1 MAQDKSFS
9 KFLTVWSGQFL
20 SMVGS
25 GLTGFALG
33 VYAFERTQMATSTA
47 LVILLSFVPS
57 LLLRPFGGVLAD
69 RFDRR
74 LMMIIGDLGSAIGLV
89 FILAFMLLGEPKL
102 WHIYVGM
109 AVSSFFVGIQNPAYK
124 ASITDLL
131 TEEQY
136 SKASGLNQLAESS
149 RFLLSPFLA
158 GIMLYHFNIETV
170 LIADIATF
178 GLACLAVLVIK
189 KRMEPS
195 RRDTGTVHWRK
206 ELWEGW
212 MTVVT
217 NRGVFLLILIISLV
231 TFFLG
236 FLQTLIGPMVLS
248 FADAWT
254 LGAIQ
259 SVCAV
264 GMLVSSLLI
273 GVISVGRRY
282 VEILAAG
289 LIASGVALSLLGM
302 STNVYFITAAG
313 FVFLAALPFVNMSC
327 DVLVRRNIPNEK
339 QGRVWGI
346 IGILSQFGFIVA
358 YGISGPLA
366 DHVFNPLLEA
376 GGPLV
381 SSVGQIIGSGPGRGI
396 GFMFVICGLYVVI
409 TAMAAVG
416 VRSIRALAASAAVET
431 GAGRDRVGEPF

>member
-1 MAQDKSFS
+1 VAQDKSFS

-189 KRMEPS
+189 KK
-195 RRDTGTVHWRK
+195 WN
-206 ELWEGW
+206 L
-212 MTVVT
+212 
-217 NRGVFLLILIISLV
+217 RGA
-231 TFFLG
+231 T
-236 FLQTLIGPMVLS
+236 
-248 FADAWT
+248 
-254 LGAIQ
+254 
-259 SVCAV
+259 
-264 GMLVSSLLI
+264 
-273 GVISVGRRY
+273 R
-282 VEILAAG
+282 
-289 LIASGVALSLLGM
+289 
-302 STNVYFITAAG
+302 
-313 FVFLAALPFVNMSC
+313 
-327 DVLVRRNIPNEK
+327 
-339 QGRVWGI
+339 
-346 IGILSQFGFIVA
+346 
-358 YGISGPLA
+358 
-366 DHVFNPLLEA
+366 
-376 GGPLV
+376 
-381 SSVGQIIGSGPGRGI
+381 
-396 GFMFVICGLYVVI
+396 
-409 TAMAAVG
+409 
-416 VRSIRALAASAAVET
+416 
-431 GAGRDRVGEPF
+431 EPFIGGRNCGKAG